1 MATPQ
6 DAPRAPQEAPREA
19 KRALKEAQELPRGL
33 RERFWSDFGAILDP
47 PGPQKSPASAAVL
60 SSKIKVFVIFGR
72 RLKKRGQSL
81 EKGALGDANI
91 EPRAAPRGAKS
102 APRRPQEPPRA
113 PQEPSRGGL
122 GAAFLATCDP
132 HGAQEAPRGLREAIL
147 TPPGVHFRTLRGT
160 FWVPGSVRFSSPS
173 ELLVRLQ
180 LGPLIKRLTA

>member
-19 KRALKEAQELPRGL
+19 KRTLREAQELPRGL

-47 PGPQKSPASAAVL
+47 PGPQKSPTSAVL
-60 SSKIKVFVIFGR
+60 SSKIKGFRDFR
-72 RLKKRGQSL
+72 PAL
-81 EKGALGDANI
+81 EKERPKSRKGAPGDANI
-91 EPRAAPRGAKS
+91 EPRAAPRGAKI

-113 PQEPSRGGL
+113 PQEPPRGGL

-132 HGAQEAPRGLREAIL
+132 HAAQEAPRGLREAIL

-160 FWVPGSVRFSSPS
+160 FWEPVSVRFSSPS
-173 ELLVRLQ
+173 EAKAKL
-180 LGPLIKRLTA
+180 KRI